1 VNLYHTRKTA
11 KFDVFILFVKYVR
24 GFFGET
30 TKVDGEATNVDVDA
44 TITACKRPK
53 RISKRLKSIY
63 KRPIK
68 KNEKYPPGAV
78 AP

>member
-30 TKVDGEATNVDVDA
+30 TKVGDKATNADVDA
-44 TITACKRPK
+44 TITAF
-53 RISKRLKSIY
+53 KRLMSIY